1 MLNRLAKICLLLAWI
16 GTMAWLIRYEAYP
29 EHFEQTIS
37 GYRGLFGDEMGV
49 REQWM
54 KIFLAGQPLGYTQTI
69 LDVDD
74 KSPDAAYEL
83 TTNASINL
91 PGLGGGGNRRFRIS
105 GEVRFDGSYRV
116 QSFGVAATDGKMRF
130 VARGK
135 RLERDLFEVEHG
147 LKDALS
153 TTTVRIPDDAIVQSP
168 QFDLVLKRLK
178 PGQHLWLKVMDPLT
192 MSPGRM
198 KIAAKEYEIIT
209 LTNGRRMKALRLEV
223 TQQSAPINA
232 WVDHQGRM
240 LRQETP
246 FGLTLETCTAQEAL
260 TLDEAPSGLNLQ
272 KLLTDG
278 LFKVFQR

>member
-1 MLNRLAKICLLLAWI
+1 MPNRFFKISLLVAWI
-16 GTMAWLIRYEAYP
+16 GTMAWLVRFEAYP

-54 KIFLAGQPLGYTQTI
+54 KIYLAGQPIGYTQTI

-83 TTNASINL
+83 TTNASINIS
-91 PGLGGGGNRRFRIS
+91 GFGAGDRRFRLS
-105 GEVRFDGSYRV
+105 GDVRFDGSYRV
-116 QSFGVAATDGKMRF
+116 QSFGVVATDGKLRF
-130 VARGK
+130 LARGK
-135 RLERDLFEVEHG
+135 RLEGDLFEVEHG
-147 LKDALS
+147 MKDALS
-153 TTTVRIPDDAIVQSP
+153 TSTVRIPDDAIVQSP
-168 QFDLVLKRLK
+168 QFDLILKRLK

-192 MSPGRM
+192 MRPGRM
-198 KIAAKEYEIIT
+198 KITAKEYETIT
-209 LTNGRRMKALRLEV
+209 LSGGRRVEALRLEV
-223 TQQSAPINA
+223 TQQSGPINA
-232 WVDHQGRM
+232 WVDHQGQM

-272 KLLTDG
+272 KFLTDG

>member
-1 MLNRLAKICLLLAWI
+1 
-16 GTMAWLIRYEAYP
+16 
-29 EHFEQTIS
+29 
-37 GYRGLFGDEMGV
+37 MGV

-54 KIFLAGQPLGYTQTI
+54 KIYLAGQPIGYTQTI

-83 TTNASINL
+83 TTNASINI
-91 PGLGGGGNRRFRIS
+91 PGFGGDGNRRFRIS
-105 GEVRFDGSYRV
+105 GDVRFDGSYRV

-168 QFDLVLKRLK
+168 QFDLILKRLR

-192 MSPGRM
+192 MSPSRM

-209 LTNGRRMKALRLEV
+209 LNSGRRVTALRLEV
-223 TQQSAPINA
+223 TQQSGPINA
-232 WVDHQGRM
+232 WVDQQGQM

-260 TLDEAPSGLNLQ
+260 TLEETPSGLNLQ

>member
-1 MLNRLAKICLLLAWI
+1 MPNRFFKISLLVAWI
-16 GTMAWLIRYEAYP
+16 GTMAWLVRFEAYP

-54 KIFLAGQPLGYTQTI
+54 KIYLAGQPIGYTQTI

-83 TTNASINL
+83 TTNASINI
-91 PGLGGGGNRRFRIS
+91 PGFGGDGNRRFRIS
-105 GEVRFDGSYRV
+105 GDVRFDGSYRV
-116 QSFGVAATDGKMRF
+116 QSFGVAASDGKMRF

-192 MSPGRM
+192 MSPSRM

-209 LTNGRRMKALRLEV
+209 LNSGRRVTALRLEV
-223 TQQSAPINA
+223 TQQSGPINA
-232 WVDHQGRM
+232 WVDQQGQM

-260 TLDEAPSGLNLQ
+260 TLDETPSGLNLQ

>member
-1 MLNRLAKICLLLAWI
+1 MPNRFFKISLLVAWI
-16 GTMAWLIRYEAYP
+16 GTMAWLVRFEAYP

-54 KIFLAGQPLGYTQTI
+54 KIYLAGQPIGYTQTI

-83 TTNASINL
+83 TTNASINI
-91 PGLGGGGNRRFRIS
+91 PGFGGDGNRRFRIS
-105 GEVRFDGSYRV
+105 GDVRFDGSYRV

-168 QFDLVLKRLK
+168 QFDLILKRLR

-192 MSPGRM
+192 MSPSRM

-209 LTNGRRMKALRLEV
+209 LNSGRRVTALRLEV
-223 TQQSAPINA
+223 TQQSGPINA
-232 WVDHQGRM
+232 WVDQQGQM

-260 TLDEAPSGLNLQ
+260 TLDETPSGLNLQ

>member
-1 MLNRLAKICLLLAWI
+1 MPSRLIKISLLVAWI
-16 GTMAWLIRYEAYP
+16 GTMAWLVRFEAYP

-54 KIFLAGQPLGYTQTI
+54 KIFWAGQPLGYTQTI

-83 TTNASINL
+83 TTNASINI
-91 PGLGGGGNRRFRIS
+91 PALGGEGNRRFRIS
-105 GEVRFDGSYRV
+105 GDVRFDGSYRV

-135 RLERDLFEVEHG
+135 RMERDLFEVEHG
-147 LKDALS
+147 LKDAL
-153 TTTVRIPDDAIVQSP
+153 TTSTVRIPDDAIVQSP
-168 QFDLVLKRLK
+168 QFDLILKRLR

-192 MSPGRM
+192 MSPSRM
-198 KIAAKEYEIIT
+198 KIAAKEYEVIT
-209 LTNGRRMKALRLEV
+209 LNSGQRMRALRLEV
-223 TQQSAPINA
+223 TQQSGPINA
-232 WVDHQGRM
+232 WVDSQGRM

-260 TLDEAPSGLNLQ
+260 TLDETPSGLNLQ

-278 LFKVFQR
+278 LFRVFQR

>member
-1 MLNRLAKICLLLAWI
+1 MPNRLLKIALVAVWAV
-16 GTMAWLIRYEAYP
+16 TMAWLVRFEAYP

-54 KIFLAGQPLGYTQTI
+54 KIFFAGQPIGYTQTI

-83 TTNASINL
+83 TTNASINI
-91 PGLGGGGNRRFRIS
+91 PGLGDGDRRFRVS
-105 GEVRFDGSYRV
+105 GDVRFDGSYRV
-116 QSFGVAATDGKMRF
+116 QSFGVVATDGRF
-130 VARGK
+130 RFIARGQ
-135 RLERDLFEVEHG
+135 RTQGDLFEVEHG
-147 LKDALS
+147 MKDALS

-168 QFDLVLKRLK
+168 QFDLVLKRLR

-198 KIAAKEYEIIT
+198 KIAAREYEMIT
-209 LTNGRRMKALRLEV
+209 LAGGRRVRALRLEV
-223 TQQSAPINA
+223 TQQSDRINA
-232 WVDHQGRM
+232 WIDPQGQM

-246 FGLTLETCTAQEAL
+246 FGLTLEACTAQEAL
-260 TLDEAPSGLNLQ
+260 TLDHSPAGLNVQ

-278 LFKVFQR
+278 LLKVFKR